1 MNATIPALSMYQ
13 RIHDE
18 IIDRIVSGAWSP
30 GHRVPSEMDIA
41 EEYGCSRMTVN
52 KALSQLARE
61 GYIERRRRAGTVV
74 SQPRALSAVL
84 EIRDIESEVREL
96 GLDYGYQLM
105 NRRERAIEA
114 VGRAHFDADTS
125 TTLLEVNALHSAG
138 NRPFCFEERLIN
150 LAAVPTAKSEPFAA
164 IAPGA
169 WLLQRVPW
177 NMAEHEIRAVAATR
191 AVAAAL
197 DVAAGTP
204 CLAIERR
211 TWNADHV
218 VTFVRLTYL
227 GSSHSLI
234 ARFSPSER

>member
-1 MNATIPALSMYQ
+1 MNATFPAQSMYQ

-18 IIDRIVSGAWSP
+18 IIDRIVSGAWPP
-30 GHRVPSEMDIA
+30 GHRVSSEMELA

-74 SQPRALSAVL
+74 SQPRSLSAVL

-96 GLDYGYQLM
+96 GLAYSYQLVA
-105 NRRERAIEA
+105 RRERAIA
-114 VGRAHFDADTS
+114 ADDQAHFDTDPVTR
-125 TTLLEVNALHSAG
+125 LLEVSAVHRAG
-138 NRPFCFEERLIN
+138 DRPFCFEERLIN
-150 LAAVPTAKSEPFAA
+150 LAAVPTAHTESFAA
-164 IAPGA
+164 IAPGS
-169 WLLQRVPW
+169 WLLRRVPW
-177 NMAEHEIRAVAATR
+177 NMAEHEIRAVAANRT
-191 AVAAAL
+191 VATAL
-197 DVAAGTP
+197 DVAEGTP

-211 TWNADHV
+211 TWNADHA

-234 ARFSPSER
+234 ARFSPSDR